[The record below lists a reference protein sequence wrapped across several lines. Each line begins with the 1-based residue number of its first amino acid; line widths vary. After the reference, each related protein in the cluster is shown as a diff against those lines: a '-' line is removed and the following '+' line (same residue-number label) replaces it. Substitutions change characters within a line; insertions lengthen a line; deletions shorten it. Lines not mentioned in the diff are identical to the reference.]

1 MTAIKFEPEAI
12 LRFLDTARLSSSCDS
27 GNNEPRKPPLSSG
40 LAVESAR
47 SLNGPRPCPTPESLP
62 PPFRESS
69 DDGCPDL
76 LSLDS
81 DEEDCL
87 SLSSCSS
94 ASSYSREGRERRVS
108 FATPLV
114 TEINYRAR
122 TPEADKP
129 LLYYSEKETT
139 RFRQLYRQERRLVE
153 LSEEGNDVQIVNP
166 EGHIEGA
173 EGEPSCTVD
182 LCGRRRIS
190 RVVVEH
196 NDNFETFYDF
206 NDLTNPLLK
215 GGASPNDVF
224 FDNDSFWSGSI
235 TWY

>member
-12 LRFLDTARLSSSCDS
+12 LRFLDTARLSPPCESSSDL
-27 GNNEPRKPPLSSG
+27 PRKPPLSCEAAAEGTSSVIVPPG
-40 LAVESAR
+40 SEST
-47 SLNGPRPCPTPESLP
+47 PFPPC
-62 PPFRESS
+62 S
-69 DDGCPDL
+69 DDCCPDL

-94 ASSYSREGRERRVS
+94 ASSTSRGGHERRVS

-114 TEINYRAR
+114 TEVNFRAR
-122 TPEADKP
+122 TPESDKP
-129 LLYYSEKETT
+129 LLFYSEKETT
-139 RFRQLYRQERRLVE
+139 RFRQLYRQERKLMEV
-153 LSEEGNDVQIVNP
+153 SDEESDVQIVTEAPSNQ
-166 EGHIEGA
+166 EA
-173 EGEPSCTVD
+173 DGESSVPVEP
-182 LCGRRRIS
+182 LGRRRIS

-196 NDNFETFYDF
+196 NDNLETFYDF
-206 NDLTNPLLK
+206 NDLSNPLHERE
-215 GGASPNDVF
+215 ASGNDVF